1 MTRFLDHVVRSA
13 RTANAGLEAAERRS
27 PPPAA
32 GARAPHDDE
41 TADAPQTTAD
51 DPAARQVTRDELRA
65 QAPARRPVEV
75 SGVRADLAAR
85 PSPADERTAERAR
98 ASLTPRRAQTEL
110 LAGAWIAAG
119 SHTPG
124 PTSPAGA
131 RATARAARL
140 TALAAAAITDAAE
153 RPPLRSP
160 QQPVP
165 VAAPTSPPVVPSA
178 QPAPAAPTSAPTGTP
193 PAHSGDP
200 PPSARGDQT
209 ELLAGAW
216 IAAGSHT
223 PGPTSPAGAR
233 ATAEAARSTALASA
247 TITDAGRR
255 PPARDPQQ
263 PVPVAAPASPPAAPR
278 TQAAPAI
285 PAPRMAAPQSPTPP
299 ARELHI
305 EHLDVRVIQ
314 EPPPRAAVRPPSPA
328 SNATARGAWRPAARR
343 FLKQP

>member
-32 GARAPHDDE
+32 DARAQHDD
-41 TADAPQTTAD
+41 TAADATQITAD
-51 DPAARQVTRDELRA
+51 DPAARQITRDELRA
-65 QAPARRPVEV
+65 QAPAQRPVEV

-85 PSPADERTAERAR
+85 PSPADERAAERAR
-98 ASLTPRRAQTEL
+98 ASLTPRRA
-110 LAGAWIAAG
+110 
-119 SHTPG
+119 
-124 PTSPAGA
+124 
-131 RATARAARL
+131 
-140 TALAAAAITDAAE
+140 
-153 RPPLRSP
+153 
-160 QQPVP
+160 
-165 VAAPTSPPVVPSA
+165 
-178 QPAPAAPTSAPTGTP
+178 
-193 PAHSGDP
+193 
-200 PPSARGDQT
+200 QT